1 MRLDL
6 YLKVSRLIKRR
17 SLAKEYCDGGRVK
30 VGGTASKPGR
40 EIKEGDVL
48 ELRLPRRRLVV
59 EVVEI
64 PKGNVSKER
73 AGELYRVIEEI
84 VQREEDF

>member
-17 SLAKEYCDGGRVK
+17 SLAKEYCDGGRVR
-30 VGGTASKPGR
+30 VGGSSAKPGR

-48 ELRLPRRRLVV
+48 DLRLPRRRLTV
-59 EVVEI
+59 EVLEI

-73 AGELYRVIEEI
+73 AGELYRVLEEI
-84 VQREEDF
+84 VKEEEF

>member
-6 YLKVSRLIKRR
+6 YLKVSRLVKRR

-30 VGGTASKPGR
+30 VGGSSAKPGR
-40 EIKEGDVL
+40 EIKEGDML
-48 ELRLPRRRLVV
+48 ELRLPRRRLTV

-73 AGELYRVIEEI
+73 AGELYRVVTEET
-84 VQREEDF
+84 QREEEF